1 MLLLKENLWSPEGPA
16 YTYGKHDDDDDDDDD
31 GDIDTFQF
39 LALL

>member
-16 YTYGKHDDDDDDDDD
+16 YTYGKHDDDDDDDD